1 MDYPEISK
9 EIRKKIIKMK
19 YESQE
24 GHLGSAL
31 SCVDIL
37 NVLYFKVL
45 KIDPKKPS
53 DENRDRFI
61 LSKGHAA
68 SALYVVLAERGFFP
82 EKLLDEY
89 CKDGS
94 KLAGHSTK
102 GSVPGV
108 EASTGALGHGLPM
121 AAGMALAGKK
131 DKKQYRVFVLISD
144 GECDEGTTW
153 ESALFASHQKLDNL
167 TVIIDYN
174 KWQAFGRT
182 NEVLNL
188 EPLAKKWESFGW
200 QAREIN
206 GHDFTEI
213 ENALLPVPFE
223 NGKPSVI
230 ICNTIKGKGVAF
242 MEDKLESHY
251 MKLTEED
258 YKKSLIESEQNK

>member
-1 MDYPEISK
+1 MIDYKKISK
-9 EIRKKIIKMK
+9 EIRKKILKMK

-37 NVLYFKVL
+37 NVLYS
-45 KIDPKKPS
+45 KILNVNFENYS

-61 LSKGHAA
+61 LSKGHAVA
-68 SALYVVLAERGFFP
+68 ALYAVLAQNNFFN
-82 EKLLDEY
+82 EELLNNY

-108 EASTGALGHGLPM
+108 EVSTGALGHGLPM
-121 AAGMALAGKK
+121 ATGMALAGKI
-131 DKKQYRVFVLISD
+131 DKKNYKVFVLISD

-153 ESALFASHQKLDNL
+153 ESALFSAHHKLDNL
-167 TVIIDYN
+167 TLLIDYN

-182 NEVLNL
+182 KDVLNL

-200 QAREIN
+200 QVKEID
-206 GHDFTEI
+206 GHNFSEI
-213 ENALLPVPFE
+213 EKVLSGVPFE
-223 NGKPSVI
+223 KGKPSVV
-230 ICNTIKGKGVAF
+230 ICHTIKGKGLSFV
-242 MEDKLESHY
+242 EDKLESHY
-251 MKLTEED
+251 VKLTEED
-258 YKKSLIESEQNK
+258 YKKALIELE

>member
-1 MDYPEISK
+1 MADYQEISK

-37 NVLYFKVL
+37 NVLYFKTL
-45 KIDPKKPS
+45 NIDPKNPL

-61 LSKGHAA
+61 LSKGHA
-68 SALYVVLAERGFFP
+68 SAALFAVLAQKGFFP
-82 EKLLDEY
+82 EEMLGTY

-94 KLAGHSTK
+94 MLAGHPTR
-102 GSVPGV
+102 GCVPGV

-121 AAGMALAGKK
+121 GVGMALAGKNDNK
-131 DKKQYRVFVLISD
+131 NYRVFVMMSD

-153 ESALFASHQKLDNL
+153 EAALFSAQHKLDNL

-182 NEVLNL
+182 SEVLNL
-188 EPLAKKWESFGW
+188 EPLAEKWGAFGW
-200 QAREIN
+200 AAKQIN

-213 ENALLPVPFE
+213 ENALSAVPFE
-223 NGKPSVI
+223 KGKPNVI
-230 ICNTIKGKGVAF
+230 IANTVKGKGVPF
-242 MEDKLESHY
+242 IEDKLESHY
-251 MKLTEED
+251 IHLTKED
-258 YKKSLIESEQNK
+258 YESLSK

>member
-1 MDYPEISK
+1 
-9 EIRKKIIKMK
+9 MK

-37 NVLYFKVL
+37 NVLYS
-45 KIDPKKPS
+45 KILNVNFENYS

-61 LSKGHAA
+61 LSKGHAVA
-68 SALYVVLAERGFFP
+68 ALYAVLAQNNFFN
-82 EKLLDEY
+82 EELLNNY

-108 EASTGALGHGLPM
+108 EVSTGALGHGLPM
-121 AAGMALAGKK
+121 ATGMALAGKI
-131 DKKQYRVFVLISD
+131 DKKNYKVFVLISD

-153 ESALFASHQKLDNL
+153 ESALFSAHHKLDNL
-167 TVIIDYN
+167 TLLIDYN

-182 NEVLNL
+182 KDVLNL

-200 QAREIN
+200 QVKEID
-206 GHDFTEI
+206 GHNFSEI
-213 ENALLPVPFE
+213 EKVLSGVPFE
-223 NGKPSVI
+223 KGKPSVV
-230 ICNTIKGKGVAF
+230 ICHTIKGKGLSFV
-242 MEDKLESHY
+242 EDKLESHY
-251 MKLTEED
+251 VKLTEED
-258 YKKSLIESEQNK
+258 YKKALIELE

>member
-1 MDYPEISK
+1 MDYQEISK
-9 EIRKKIIKMK
+9 EIRKKILKMK

-37 NVLYFKVL
+37 NVLYS
-45 KIDPKKPS
+45 KILNVNFENYS

-61 LSKGHAA
+61 LSKGHAVA
-68 SALYVVLAERGFFP
+68 ALYAVLAQNNFFN
-82 EKLLDEY
+82 EELLNNY

-108 EASTGALGHGLPM
+108 EVSTGALGHGLPM
-121 AAGMALAGKK
+121 ATGMALAGKI
-131 DKKQYRVFVLISD
+131 DKKNYKVFVLISD

-153 ESALFASHQKLDNL
+153 ESALFSAHHKLDNL
-167 TVIIDYN
+167 TLLIDYN

-182 NEVLNL
+182 KDVLNL

-200 QAREIN
+200 QVKEID
-206 GHDFTEI
+206 GHNFSEI
-213 ENALLPVPFE
+213 EKVLSGVPFE
-223 NGKPSVI
+223 KGKPSVV
-230 ICNTIKGKGVAF
+230 ICHTIKGKGLSFV
-242 MEDKLESHY
+242 EDKLESHY
-251 MKLTEED
+251 VKLTEED
-258 YKKSLIESEQNK
+258 YKKALIELE